1 MVDEFELWMMGLDP
15 VRLAATNSFHST
27 AHRDAMAIHELNK
40 AKFARVVPRDEIV
53 ERFQRRHDTPK
64 TTSEMVR
71 LSGPK
76 DTLAHNKT
84 EPVFTPEQIRI
95 ANAVLTR
102 KKTKWQN

>member
-1 MVDEFELWMMGLDP
+1 MTDEFTLWMQTLDP
-15 VRLAATNSFHST
+15 LELVATNSFHST

-40 AKFARVVPRDEIV
+40 AKFARVVPRAEIV

-64 TTSEMVR
+64 RASEMAR
-71 LSGPK
+71 LSGSK
-76 DTLAHNKT
+76 DTLAPNKT